1 MFTSAKWMA
10 APLLAAAG
18 FLFTADAPTASAQ
31 HGIFRGGGISLS
43 IGNGYRP
50 VYGYSNRYYA
60 PSYRS
65 YYPSYRNYGHGS
77 HYGGGFYH
85 DTSHYDYHPTEIRR
99 HGNHYHVQPGHYD
112 FHREGHY
119 HH

>member
-1 MFTSAKWMA
+1 MLISSKWMA
-10 APLLAAAG
+10 APLLVAAS

-31 HGIFRGGGISLS
+31 HGIFRGGGLSIS
-43 IGNGYRP
+43 IGNRGYR
-50 VYGYSNRYYA
+50 

-65 YYPSYRNYGHGS
+65 YSPLYRSNLGYGSQYGHRSHYGHGS
-77 HYGGGFYH
+77 YH

-99 HGNHYHVQPGHYD
+99 HGNHYDVMPGHYD
-112 FHREGHY
+112 LHRTGHW